1 MIEVGYV
8 GGYADEGCYNQ
19 YGTCLEELGQCLGTP
34 CFLEVGSHK
43 EKDDEEEVI
52 GHLHVV
58 RGDLQGHEQG
68 GEDAS
73 PQQFPTIGEH
83 NACYGGWHVGKGD
96 ELPDVSGGYQDEEI
110 GRECPHD
117 TAQSG
122 QPDRYAED
130 AQQDVEAEHQHEC
143 EAHIVGQEELVGF
156 LYPLQ

>member
-1 MIEVGYV
+1 M
-8 GGYADEGCYNQ
+8 
-19 YGTCLEELGQCLGTP
+19 
-34 CFLEVGSHK
+34 
-43 EKDDEEEVI
+43 
-52 GHLHVV
+52 V
-58 RGDLQGHEQG
+58 RQNLQGNEQCCNN
-68 GEDAS
+68 AS
-73 PQQFPTIGEH
+73 CQIFTPVSQYDT
-83 NACYGGWHVGKGD
+83 CYCRWYISQRDK
-96 ELPDVSGGYQDEEI
+96 LPDVSGRYQDEEI

>member
-1 MIEVGYV
+1 M
-8 GGYADEGCYNQ
+8 
-19 YGTCLEELGQCLGTP
+19 
-34 CFLEVGSHK
+34 
-43 EKDDEEEVI
+43 
-52 GHLHVV
+52 
-58 RGDLQGHEQG
+58 QGHEQG

-73 PQQFPTIGEH
+73 PQQFPAIGEH
-83 NACYGGWHVGKGD
+83 DARYGGRHVGKGD
-96 ELPDVSGGYQDEEI
+96 ELPDVSGGYQDKEI

>member
-1 MIEVGYV
+1 M
-8 GGYADEGCYNQ
+8 
-19 YGTCLEELGQCLGTP
+19 
-34 CFLEVGSHK
+34 
-43 EKDDEEEVI
+43 
-52 GHLHVV
+52 V

-83 NACYGGWHVGKGD
+83 NACYGGRHVGKGD
-96 ELPDVSGGYQDEEI
+96 ELPDVSGRYQDEEI

-143 EAHIVGQEELVGF
+143 EAYIVGQEELVGF